1 MTARN
6 IAVIREN
13 YPKLWNDFVIST
25 SPTKLLELISNEEIT
40 LSGEELSSLLED
52 SRVSITTALN
62 LVDTS
67 EETISI
73 KGKSYPPIVKAK
85 IVGSFFNSNETS
97 ILLQSFDQ
105 EDSLVREAFLPYAK
119 NHTDLIMTAA
129 KSIQYIPI
137 EVYATCLSDF
147 TVSDA
152 MTLRQYLMN
161 KNFEIACTESKKPK
175 FPDTPENRIILNYFK
190 NQHWISSYKV
200 QNGFIRVHPTKK

>member
-129 KSIQYIPI
+129 K
-137 EVYATCLSDF
+137 TD
-147 TVSDA
+147 
-152 MTLRQYLMN
+152 
-161 KNFEIACTESKKPK
+161 
-175 FPDTPENRIILNYFK
+175 
-190 NQHWISSYKV
+190 
-200 QNGFIRVHPTKK
+200 